1 MQVAKQ
7 QQKIFNSNKKCITA
21 KRNVEIIQQ
30 HGKTMKTNV
39 RACRQKGTSKICRV
53 YVNKE
58 TDMRKLLLRMTNL
71 KY

>member
-7 QQKIFNSNKKCITA
+7 QQKIFNINKKCITA

-39 RACRQKGTSKICRV
+39 RACRQKRNIENMSCV
-53 YVNKE
+53 
-58 TDMRKLLLRMTNL
+58 RK
-71 KY
+71 